1 MGMAHWWWRG
11 RGIMICAACQNGVLE
26 QKYPSSISCNSCG
39 SKWTNMSLGSGNP
52 GRKSYYA
59 AKYKEGRKF

>member
-1 MGMAHWWWRG
+1 
-11 RGIMICAACQNGVLE
+11 MICAACQNGVLE
-26 QKYPSSISCNSCG
+26 QKYPSSISCNACG
-39 SKWTNMSLGSGNP
+39 SRWINMSLGTNNT